1 MRALLAALCVKQRG
15 AGQSIQP
22 GSLSNTRLN
31 SLKSCIFSFTP
42 TSFFSQYNGMKVEEE
57 MSQHLYTSISVS
69 RYWQNAAKLT
79 EQKVHCERGADV
91 GSYC

>member
-1 MRALLAALCVKQRG
+1 MRLEKS
-15 AGQSIQP
+15 SIQP
-22 GSLSNTRLN
+22 IA
-31 SLKSCIFSFTP
+31 LKHEIKQPQILHFQFHAYLL
-42 TSFFSQYNGMKVEEE
+42 FSQYNGMKVEEE